1 MPEQSKFIDEL
12 PNSMSPSSDEI
23 FRSSDEIFSK
33 SYTPML
39 MAVPRRKRYAVI

>member
-12 PNSMSPSSDEI
+12 PNSMSP
-23 FRSSDEIFSK
+23 SSDEIFSK